1 MSSETQSRHQMDR
14 QIVERYAGQPSQIP
28 KALIDRVKSL
38 NNGRGPL
45 LYALAD
51 LDAMGKLQ
59 QGWLVLGHDEVFYF
73 SSENDTDPDRIKRN
87 EVEAVTELPGLSS
100 SALLFLRNDSRLPLM
115 QVNYSR
121 RQKQAMENIRFVVD
135 QQLKGHSVSPEDA
148 DRAYVQAVSAKI
160 KDSQSS
166 VMSDQFQIIKRLM
179 GYVLPYRKEVIIGFV
194 CALIYTAINLVTPY
208 ATKYLIDQVL
218 NPLDT
223 GEITSETAGKVG
235 VIILVALAV
244 LYLVREV
251 CVWIRL
257 KWLAYLGEYVA
268 HDLRRDLYG
277 HLQKLSLT
285 FFSKK
290 QTGSIISRVSSDTDR
305 LWDFIAFGVVE
316 STLAIIM
323 LIGLGAMLIGMDWQL
338 GLILVLPIPAYLYA
352 FYRHSKHI
360 NQYFL
365 KAWRKWSD
373 VTAVLSDT
381 IPGMRVVKAF
391 GQESREVNR
400 FGERNDKAF
409 ESFKSVHD
417 VWTKFWPLL
426 MGTVHFVTLIV
437 WAVALPRVMG
447 EWGQPL
453 SIGTFVAYLMY
464 MGLFFQPLQTLGQLT
479 RMLNRAVSSA
489 HRVFE
494 IMDTEPDPALSGER
508 SHVDDVKGDIVVDNV
523 NFSYDGVH
531 ETLRNIN
538 FHIKPGEMIGL
549 VGPSGAGKSTITN
562 LIAGFY
568 QATGGKVLVD
578 GRDLSEVDISSYRH
592 HLGMVLQES
601 FLFHGSL
608 LENIRYGQRDASY
621 EDVIAASRAANAH
634 DFICRLPLG
643 YDTVVGE
650 RGHTLSGGERQRIS
664 IARAILHNPK
674 ILILDEA
681 TSNVDT
687 ETERKI
693 QEALNHLVRGRTVI
707 AIAHRLS
714 TLKQADRLL
723 VMKDGQLVEEG
734 THQELLELED
744 GVYRKLHD
752 MQTELHEQ
760 FAI

>member
-1 MSSETQSRHQMDR
+1 MSTETTDRHQLDR
-14 QIVERYAGQPSQIP
+14 QIIERYAGQPSRIP
-28 KALIDRVKSL
+28 AELIDRVKTL
-38 NNGRGPL
+38 NNGRGPM
-45 LYALAD
+45 LYALVD
-51 LDAMGKLQ
+51 LNAEGKLQ
-59 QGWLVLGHDEVFYF
+59 QGWLVLGHDELFYF
-73 SSENDTDPDRIKRN
+73 ASAEDTSPERVARSEI
-87 EVEAVTELPGLSS
+87 EAVTELPGLSS
-100 SALLFLRNDSRLPLM
+100 SALLFLRHDSRLPLM

-135 QQLKGHSVSPEDA
+135 QQLKGHTVSPEDS
-148 DRAYVQAVSAKI
+148 DRAYAESVSAKI
-160 KDSQSS
+160 KDAQSS
-166 VMSDQFQIIKRLM
+166 LMSDQFQIMKRLLK
-179 GYVLPYRKEVIIGFV
+179 YVLPYRKEVIIGFA
-194 CALIYTAINLVTPY
+194 CALVYTAINLVVPY

-218 NPLDT
+218 TPMEN
-223 GEITSETAGKVG
+223 GELTSEMATKISF
-235 VIILVALAV
+235 VILGGLAV
-244 LYLVREV
+244 LYLVREI
-251 CVWIRL
+251 CVWLRL

-277 HLQKLSLT
+277 HLQKLSLN

-316 STLAIIM
+316 STLAVIM
-323 LIGLGAMLIGMDWQL
+323 LIGLGAMLIGLDWQL
-338 GLILVLPIPAYLYA
+338 GLILVLPIPGYLYA

-360 NQYFL
+360 NTYFL

-391 GQESREVNR
+391 SQEKREVGR
-400 FGERNDKAF
+400 FGERNQKAF

-417 VWTKFWPLL
+417 VWTKFWPML
-426 MGTVHFVTLIV
+426 MGTVQFVTLIV
-437 WAVALPRVMG
+437 WAIALPRVFG
-447 EWGQPL
+447 EWGAPL
-453 SIGTFVAYLMY
+453 SVGTFVAYLMY
-464 MGLFFQPLQTLGQLT
+464 MGLFFQPLNTLGQLT

-494 IMDTEPDPALSGER
+494 IIDTEPDPALSGER
-508 SHVDDVKGDIVVDNV
+508 ALVDDLAGDIRVENLT
-523 NFSYDGVH
+523 FSYDGVH
-531 ETLRNIN
+531 ETLRNVD

-568 QATGGKVLVD
+568 QATGGRIVVD
-578 GRDLSEVDISSYRH
+578 GRDLSEVDVSSYRQ
-592 HLGMVLQES
+592 HLGMVLQEP

-608 LENIRYGQRDASY
+608 LENIRYGQRDASLA
-621 EDVIAASRAANAH
+621 DVIEAARAANAH
-634 DFICRLPLG
+634 DFICKLPLG

-693 QEALNHLVRGRTVI
+693 QDALNHLVRGRTVI

-723 VMKDGQLVEEG
+723 VMKNGQLVEEG
-734 THQELLELED
+734 THQALLEIED

-752 MQTELHEQ
+752 MQSELHEQ

>member
-1 MSSETQSRHQMDR
+1 MSTTEHDR
-14 QIVERYAGQPSQIP
+14 FQKDRAIIERYAGQPAQIP
-28 KALIDRVKSL
+28 RPLLDRVKKL
-38 NNGRGPL
+38 NGDRPPL

-51 LDAMGKLQ
+51 LNAEGKLT
-59 QGWLVLGHDEVFYF
+59 QGWLVLGHEEIFF
-73 SSENDTDPDRIKRN
+73 FANAEEEAPERISRDQ
-87 EVEAVTELPGLSS
+87 VEAVTELPGLSS
-100 SALLFLRNDSRLPLM
+100 SALLFLRHDSRLPLM

-135 QQLKGHSVSPEDA
+135 QQVQGHSVSPEDP
-148 DRAYVQAVSAKI
+148 DRAYAESVSAKI
-160 KDSQSS
+160 KDAQSS
-166 VMSDQFQIIKRLM
+166 VMSDQFQIMKRLLS
-179 GYVLPYRKEVIIGFV
+179 YITPYRKEVIVGFI
-194 CALIYTAINLVTPY
+194 CALVYTAINLVTPY
-208 ATKYLIDQVL
+208 VTKYLIDKILTPVEM
-218 NPLDT
+218 
-223 GEITSETAGKVG
+223 GEMPPGAATKISMA
-235 VIILVALAV
+235 ILGGLAV
-244 LYLVREV
+244 LYFVREF
-251 CVWIRL
+251 CVWVRL
-257 KWLAYLGEYVA
+257 KYLAYLGEYVA

-277 HLQKLSLT
+277 HLQKLSLN

-323 LIGLGAMLIGMDWQL
+323 LMGLGAMLIAMDWQL
-338 GLILVLPIPAYLYA
+338 GLILVLPIPFYLYA
-352 FYRHSKHI
+352 FYRHSKYI

-391 GQESREVNR
+391 SQEKREVGR
-400 FGERNDKAF
+400 FGQRNDKAF

-426 MGTVHFVTLIV
+426 MGTVHFVTLVV
-437 WAVALPRVMG
+437 WAFALPRVLG
-447 EWGQPL
+447 EWGSPL

-464 MGLFFQPLQTLGQLT
+464 MGLFFQPLHTLGNLT

-494 IMDTEPDPALSGER
+494 IMDTEPDPSLADGR
-508 SHVDDVKGDIVVDNV
+508 TQVDDLQGKIVVDNL

-538 FHIKPGEMIGL
+538 FTIQPGEMIGL

-578 GRDLSEVDISSYRH
+578 GRDLAEVDVSSYRQ
-592 HLGMVLQES
+592 HLGMVLQEP

-608 LENIRYGQRDASY
+608 LENIRYGQRDANY
-621 EDVIAASRAANAH
+621 EDVIEAARAANAH
-634 DFICRLPLG
+634 DFICKLPLG

-693 QEALNHLVRGRTVI
+693 QDALNHLVRGRTVI

-752 MQTELHEQ
+752 MQAELHEQ

>member
-1 MSSETQSRHQMDR
+1 MTDQDR
-14 QIVERYAGQPSQIP
+14 FSKDRTIIERYTEQPGQIP
-28 KALIDRVKSL
+28 KSLVDRVRAL
-38 NNGRGPL
+38 NGNRGPL

-51 LDAMGKLQ
+51 LDATGKLT
-59 QGWLVLGHDEVFYF
+59 QGWLVLGHEEIFYF
-73 SSENDTDPDRIKRN
+73 ASADDADPERIQRSA
-87 EVEAVTELPGLSS
+87 VEQVTELPGLSS
-100 SALLFLRNDSRLPLM
+100 SALLFLRKDERLPLM

-121 RQKQAMENIRFVVD
+121 RQKQTMENIRFVVD
-135 QQLKGHSVSPEDA
+135 QQTQGHSVSPEDP
-148 DRAYVQAVSAKI
+148 DRAYAEAVSAKI
-160 KDSQSS
+160 KDAQSS
-166 VMSDQFQIIKRLM
+166 IMSDQFQIMKRLI
-179 GYVLPYRKEVIIGFV
+179 GYVAPYRRDVIIGFV

-208 ATKYLIDQVL
+208 ATKYMIDRILQPVEA
-218 NPLDT
+218 
-223 GEITSETAGKVG
+223 GELAPDAATKIAL
-235 VIILVALAV
+235 VILGALAL
-244 LYLVREV
+244 LYLVREF
-251 CVWIRL
+251 CVWLRL
-257 KWLAYLGEYVA
+257 KYLAYLGEYVA

-323 LIGLGAMLIGMDWQL
+323 LIGLGAMLIAMDWQL
-338 GLILVLPIPAYLYA
+338 GLILVLPIPLYLYA

-391 GQESREVNR
+391 SQEKREVGR
-400 FGERNDKAF
+400 FGQRNDKAI
-409 ESFKSVHD
+409 ESFKAVHD
-417 VWTKFWPLL
+417 VWTKFWPIL
-426 MGTVHFVTLIV
+426 MGTVHLVTLIV
-437 WAVALPRVMG
+437 WAFALPRVIG
-447 EWGQPL
+447 QWGAPL
-453 SIGTFVAYLMY
+453 SVGTFVAYLMY
-464 MGLFFQPLQTLGQLT
+464 MGLFFQPLHTLGNLT

-494 IMDTEPDPALSGER
+494 IMDTEPDPSLSGER
-508 SHVDDVKGDIVVDNV
+508 AQVEDVRGHIKLDNV

-531 ETLRNIN
+531 ETLRNIS
-538 FHIKPGEMIGL
+538 FEIKPGEMIGL

-568 QATGGKVLVD
+568 QATGGKVLID
-578 GRDLSEVDISSYRH
+578 GRDLAEVDMSSYRP
-592 HLGMVLQES
+592 HLGMVLQEP

-608 LENIRYGQRDASY
+608 LENIRYGQKNATF
-621 EDVIAASRAANAH
+621 EDVIEAARAANAH
-634 DFICRLPLG
+634 DFICKLPLG

-693 QEALNHLVRGRTVI
+693 QDALNKLIAGRTVI

-714 TLKQADRLL
+714 TLKQAHRLL

-752 MQTELHEQ
+752 MQAELHEQ

>member
-1 MSSETQSRHQMDR
+1 MSTDTHDR
-14 QIVERYAGQPSQIP
+14 LHKDRIIIERYAGQPAQIP
-28 KALIDRVKSL
+28 PALIDRVKAL

-45 LYALAD
+45 LYAMAD
-51 LDAMGKLQ
+51 LDTVGKLT
-59 QGWLVLGHDEVFYF
+59 QGWLVLGHDEVFF
-73 SSENDTDPDRIKRN
+73 FATADDNNPDRLDRSEIQQ
-87 EVEAVTELPGLSS
+87 VMELPGLSS
-100 SALLFLRNDSRLPLM
+100 SALLMLRHNSRLPLM

-121 RQKQAMENIRFVVD
+121 RQKQAMENIRFVLD
-135 QQLKGHSVSPEDA
+135 QQVKGHAVSPENA
-148 DRAYVQAVSAKI
+148 DRAYAESVSAKI
-160 KDSQSS
+160 KDAQSS
-166 VMSDQFQIIKRLM
+166 VMSSQFQIIMRLI
-179 GYVLPYRKEVIIGFV
+179 GYFRPYRKDVTVGFA
-194 CALIYTAINLVTPY
+194 CALVVTMLNLIPPFITGYVIDKILKPLELGELSSTAT
-208 ATKYLIDQVL
+208 T
-218 NPLDT
+218 
-223 GEITSETAGKVG
+223 EITLSIVG
-235 VIILVALAV
+235 GLAL
-244 LYLVREV
+244 LYLTREL
-251 CVWIRL
+251 CVWVRL
-257 KWLAYLGEYVA
+257 KRLAYLGENVA
-268 HDLRRDLYG
+268 HDLRRDLYS

-316 STLAIIM
+316 ATLAIVM
-323 LIGLGAMLIGMDWQL
+323 LIGLGTVLISMDWQL
-338 GLILVLPIPAYLYA
+338 GLILVIPVPAYLYA
-352 FYRHSKHI
+352 YYLHGKHI
-360 NQYFL
+360 NKYFM

-391 GQESREVNR
+391 SQESREVNR
-400 FGERNDKAF
+400 FGKRNDKAL
-409 ESFKSVHD
+409 ESFREVHG
-417 VWTKFWPLL
+417 VWTKFWPML

-437 WAVALPRVMG
+437 WAFALPRVFG
-447 EWGQPL
+447 DWGKPL
-453 SIGTFVAYLMY
+453 SVGTFVAFLMY
-464 MGLFFQPLQTLGQLT
+464 MGMFFHPLEVIGQIT

-494 IMDTEPDPALSGER
+494 IMDTEPDPTLSNER
-508 SHVDDVKGDIVVDNV
+508 CQVTEVSGKIVLENV

-531 ETLRNIN
+531 ETLRNIS
-538 FHIKPGEMIGL
+538 FTIKPGEMIGL

-568 QATGGKVLVD
+568 QATGGKVLID
-578 GRDLSEVDISSYRH
+578 GRDLAEVDVSSYRQ
-592 HLGMVLQES
+592 HLGMVLQEP

-608 LENIRYGQRDASY
+608 LENIRYGQRDAGY
-621 EDVIAASRAANAH
+621 EDVIEAARAANAH
-634 DFICRLPLG
+634 DFICKLPLG

-693 QEALNHLVRGRTVI
+693 QEALNKLVQGRTVI

-723 VMKDGQLVEEG
+723 VMKDGQLVEQG
-734 THQELLELED
+734 SHQDLLELPD
-744 GVYRKLHD
+744 GVYRKLHN

>member
-1 MSSETQSRHQMDR
+1 MSSEQDR
-14 QIVERYAGQPSQIP
+14 FQKDRAIIERYADQPAQLP
-28 KALIDRVKSL
+28 GVLLDRVKAL
-38 NNGRGPL
+38 NGGRAPL

-51 LDAMGKLQ
+51 LDIEGRLRE
-59 QGWLVLGHDEVFYF
+59 GWLVLGHDEVFF
-73 SSENDTDPDRIKRN
+73 FKSPDDNDPDRIARK

-100 SALLFLRNDSRLPLM
+100 SALLFLRNDTRLPLM

-135 QQLKGHSVSPEDA
+135 QQVNGHAVAPEDP
-148 DRAYVQAVSAKI
+148 DRAYAESVSAKI
-160 KDSQSS
+160 KDAQSS
-166 VMSDQFQIIKRLM
+166 VVSNQFA
-179 GYVLPYRKEVIIGFV
+179 IIGRLLSYLKPYKKDV
-194 CALIYTAINLVTPY
+194 TIGLICALAYTAINLVVPLV
-208 ATKYLIDQVL
+208 TKYLIDNIL
-218 NPLDT
+218 WPLDKGELT
-223 GEITSETAGKVG
+223 GADAGQVT
-235 VIILVALAV
+235 IYILVGLAV
-244 LYLVREV
+244 LFLVREL

-257 KWLAYLGEYVA
+257 KKLAYLGEYVA
-268 HDLRRDLYG
+268 HDLRRDLFS
-277 HLQKLSLT
+277 HLQKLSIS

-316 STLAIIM
+316 SSLAILM
-323 LIGLGAMLIGMDWQL
+323 LMGVGALLLSMDWQL
-338 GLILVLPIPAYLYA
+338 GLIMVLPIPAFLYA

-360 NQYFL
+360 NRYFL

-391 GQESREVNR
+391 SQENREINR
-400 FGERNDKAF
+400 FGDRNDKAF
-409 ESFKSVHD
+409 DSFKDVHD
-417 VWTKFWPLL
+417 VWTKFWPAL
-426 MGTVHFVTLIV
+426 MGAVHFVTLVV
-437 WAVALPRVMG
+437 WAFALPRVIG
-447 EWGQPL
+447 EWGSPL
-453 SIGTFVAYLMY
+453 SVGTFVAYLMY
-464 MGLFFQPLQTLGQLT
+464 MGMFFQPLETLGHLT

-494 IMDTEPDPALSGER
+494 IMDTEPDPALAGNR
-508 SHVDDVKGDIVVDNV
+508 GKVDDIRGHIVLDNV

-538 FHIKPGEMIGL
+538 FEIKPGEMIGL
-549 VGPSGAGKSTITN
+549 VGPSGAGKSTVTN

-578 GRDLSEVDISSYRH
+578 GRDLAEVDVSSYRS
-592 HLGMVLQES
+592 HLGMVLQEP

-608 LENIRYGQRDASY
+608 LENIRYGQKDASL
-621 EDVIAASRAANAH
+621 EDVIEAARAANAH
-634 DFICRLPLG
+634 DFICKLPLG

-723 VMKDGQLVEEG
+723 VMKNGQLVEEG

-752 MQTELHEQ
+752 MQTQLHEQ
-760 FAI
+760 FAV